1 MTDMSDSEALD
12 HYRIETARLRQTFTT
27 WAENVD
33 PTLGYSGRHIA
44 DMVTKILAG
53 QLMMDLDLI
62 KARLGLAG
70 ANFPTHLAHAL
81 VAEVERLRS
90 RHEEVLTA
98 LNEALLWTDSG
109 GECASHIDDAIRLL
123 P

>member
-27 WAENVD
+27 WAETVD
-33 PTLGYSGRHIA
+33 PTLGYSGRWIA

-53 QLMMDLDLI
+53 QLMI
-62 KARLGLAG
+62 
-70 ANFPTHLAHAL
+70 
-81 VAEVERLRS
+81 ERLRS

-109 GECASHIDDAIRLL
+109 GECASHINDAIRLL

>member
-1 MTDMSDSEALD
+1 MTTMSDSEALD
-12 HYRIETARLRQTFTT
+12 HYRIETARLRQTLTT
-27 WAENVD
+27 WAETVD
-33 PTLGYSGRHIA
+33 PTLGYSGRWIA
-44 DMVTKILAG
+44 DMATKI
-53 QLMMDLDLI
+53 
-62 KARLGLAG
+62 LAG

-90 RHEEVLTA
+90 RHEEVLTT

>member
-1 MTDMSDSEALD
+1 MGSMSDSEALD
-12 HYRIETARLRQTFTT
+12 HYRIETARLRRTLTT
-27 WAENVD
+27 WAETVD
-33 PTLGYSGRHIA
+33 PTLGYSGRWIA

-81 VAEVERLRS
+81 VAEV
-90 RHEEVLTA
+90 
-98 LNEALLWTDSG
+98 
-109 GECASHIDDAIRLL
+109 
-123 P
+123 